1 MELSVICCRIGQL
14 EKLRENYTQQSQR
27 IRDNYSLQ
35 LERLRETYTRQKKEG
50 PLPEGEP
57 GAGIRQQYLDQV
69 TRMRDYS
76 NMQLT
81 KLHENYIFQR
91 QRLRKFSVQNYVKIR
106 ETGKYTQKTLN
117 RVIES
122 MPTLIEMT
130 NCRQGGPDWDEGDE
144 GDPAPV
150 ELMLMMRE
158 AEESSLYFTPA
169 GTPLQEVAPG
179 HHDLTSPGPGA
190 GGGARRKSHRRMVS
204 NLSNL
209 LPFWW
214 GQTMGPDLEVVLQ
227 KVPSEG
233 S

>member
-35 LERLRETYTRQKKEG
+35 LERLRETYPRQKKEG

-57 GAGIRQQYLDQV
+57 GAGIREQYWDQV

-91 QRLRKFSVQNYVKIR
+91 QRLRKFSVQSYVKIR

-122 MPTLIEMT
+122 MPTLTEMT
-130 NCRQGGPDWDEGDE
+130 NCR
-144 GDPAPV
+144 
-150 ELMLMMRE
+150 
-158 AEESSLYFTPA
+158 
-169 GTPLQEVAPG
+169 
-179 HHDLTSPGPGA
+179 
-190 GGGARRKSHRRMVS
+190 
-204 NLSNL
+204 
-209 LPFWW
+209 
-214 GQTMGPDLEVVLQ
+214 
-227 KVPSEG
+227 
-233 S
+233 